1 MAVAGGLAV
10 HALVVAP
17 RPRPRAWPAELP
29 RGWAQQRLVLVA
41 GGARAGVAGA
51 GGHERGAVRGLQA
64 RPRVDGGRGVRR
76 QVKVGG
82 QEAREIGGEGGSL
95 VCSVTGRSAAPS
107 PALAASE
114 HNTAVVGVMM
124 EVSPVSELPRV
135 LTQEYDL
142 WLQKIKTNK
151 QQTQSL
157 C

>member
-1 MAVAGGLAV
+1 M
-10 HALVVAP
+10 VVAP
-17 RPRPRAWPAELP
+17 RPLRRARPAELP
-29 RGWAQQRLVLVA
+29 RGWAQQGLVLVA

-51 GGHERGAVRGLQA
+51 GGHERGAV
-64 RPRVDGGRGVRR
+64 
-76 QVKVGG
+76 
-82 QEAREIGGEGGSL
+82 
-95 VCSVTGRSAAPS
+95 RSAAPS

-135 LTQEYDL
+135 LTQENDL

>member
-1 MAVAGGLAV
+1 M
-10 HALVVAP
+10 
-17 RPRPRAWPAELP
+17 
-29 RGWAQQRLVLVA
+29 
-41 GGARAGVAGA
+41 
-51 GGHERGAVRGLQA
+51 
-64 RPRVDGGRGVRR
+64 
-76 QVKVGG
+76 
-82 QEAREIGGEGGSL
+82 

-107 PALAASE
+107 PALAVSE